1 MGPERIWVSWKRI
14 TWMCCLNRLRMK
26 PMTIR
31 IKPKNSK
38 NFCNF
43 FATGIQFCCFLL
55 VFYDRVGCLCL
66 LKYMSIF
73 FCNLYA
79 DSHYTS
85 FMFFFILVFVR
96 CLPIC
101 VPCFLLYNSFNL
113 SYIFSLKQ
121 N

>member
-55 VFYDRVGCLCL
+55 VFYDRAGCLCL

-73 FCNLYA
+73 LDFVRRVGVINLLC
-79 DSHYTS
+79 
-85 FMFFFILVFVR
+85 FFFILLYDVYQSVYLFSFVSI
-96 CLPIC
+96 LQFI
-101 VPCFLLYNSFNL
+101 VHFFV
-113 SYIFSLKQ
+113 
-121 N
+121 